1 MVVSKEFIRF
11 APRDLLCQVIAI
23 LCPFWAELHNTL
35 VPVRRELACFILTPP
50 YFYVTIM
57 ENIFEEQVKSELKS
71 MDQRLYDMEEKINS
85 IDTKLTQVIDAI
97 LGNPLTKQGGFV
109 KDIEFLEEKIA
120 DLEKKVEKQEDFKK
134 KVYWVAAV
142 IGTLVIG
149 AEYITKIFA
158 NLTN

>member
-1 MVVSKEFIRF
+1 
-11 APRDLLCQVIAI
+11 
-23 LCPFWAELHNTL
+23 
-35 VPVRRELACFILTPP
+35 
-50 YFYVTIM
+50 
-57 ENIFEEQVKSELKS
+57 

-120 DLEKKVEKQEDFKK
+120 ELEKKV
-134 KVYWVAAV
+134 YWAAAI
-142 IGTLVIG
+142 IGILVMG

-158 NLTN
+158 NLSR

>member
-35 VPVRRELACFILTPP
+35 VPFRRELACFIFNTP

-57 ENIFEEQVKSELKS
+57 ENLFEEQVKQELKS

-109 KDIEFLEEKIA
+109 KDIEYLEEKIA
-120 DLEKKVEKQEDFKK
+120 ELEKKVEKHDDFKK
-134 KVYWVAAV
+134 KVYWAAAI
-142 IGTLVIG
+142 IGVLVMG
-149 AEYITKIFA
+149 AEYITKIIS
-158 NLTN
+158 NLSN

>member
-1 MVVSKEFIRF
+1 
-11 APRDLLCQVIAI
+11 
-23 LCPFWAELHNTL
+23 
-35 VPVRRELACFILTPP
+35 
-50 YFYVTIM
+50 M

-109 KDIEFLEEKIA
+109 KDIEALEEKIKT
-120 DLEKKVEKQEDFKK
+120 LEKKVEKHDEFKK

>member
-1 MVVSKEFIRF
+1 MVVSKQFIRF
-11 APRDLLCQVIAI
+11 ARRDLLCQFIAI

-35 VPVRRELACFILTPP
+35 VPFRRELACFIFNTPI
-50 YFYVTIM
+50 FLCNLM

-109 KDIEFLEEKIA
+109 KEVDDLKTKIA
-120 DLEKKVEKQEDFKK
+120 ALEKKVEKHEEFKK
-134 KVYWVAAV
+134 KVYWAAA
-142 IGTLVIG
+142 ILSALVMG

-158 NLTN
+158 NVTN